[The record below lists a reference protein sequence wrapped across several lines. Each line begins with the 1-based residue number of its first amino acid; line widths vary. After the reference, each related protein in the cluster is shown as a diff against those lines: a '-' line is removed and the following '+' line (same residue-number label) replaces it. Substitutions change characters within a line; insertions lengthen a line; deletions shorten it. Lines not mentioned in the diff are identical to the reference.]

1 MSREAG
7 SPVTQLLVAVGQG
20 EAGARER
27 LWEAVYDELR
37 SVARH
42 QMADEATG
50 HTLQPTAL
58 VNEAFLR
65 LVGEGKADWSSR
77 RHFFGAA
84 ARAMRRICI
93 DHARTRNRLK
103 RGAGQHPGRL
113 VEEPAVSLGDPAEML
128 AVDEAL
134 DKLEQEEPRQAE
146 VVMLRYFVGLTEEET
161 ATALGVSRR
170 TVQTDWRMARAWL
183 HRELSDGDTWGEG

>member
-1 MSREAG
+1 MA
-7 SPVTQLLVAVGQG
+7 AVGQG

-37 SVARH
+37 RVAR
-42 QMADEATG
+42 QYMANEAAG

-65 LVGEGKADWSSR
+65 LVGDGKVNWSSR

-93 DHARTRNRLK
+93 DHARTRDRLK
-103 RGAGQHPGRL
+103 RGGGQHPGRM
-113 VEEPAVSLGDPAEML
+113 VEEPAVFAGDPSEML
-128 AVDEAL
+128 AVGEAL
-134 DKLEQEEPRQAE
+134 AKLEQENPRKAE

-161 ATALGVSRR
+161 AGALSVSRR
-170 TVQTDWRMARAWL
+170 TVQTDWRLARAWL
-183 HRELSDGDTWGEG
+183 HRELSDETSKSPKV